1 MTMANPAFED
11 VFPIV
16 IYSKMGIFQTQ
27 MDTNGESTGHPAN
40 ILGVSQFPVCQ
51 TIKISKGSLG
61 GIDRFLLWLKVALGY
76 SERKKNKTQRN
87 QPKNRRFM
95 TSM

>member
-40 ILGVSQFPVCQ
+40 ILGVSQSPVCQ
-51 TIKISKGSLG
+51 TIKISKGSNRQILT
-61 GIDRFLLWLKVALGY
+61 WPKVALGY
-76 SERKKNKTQRN
+76 SERKNKQK
-87 QPKNRRFM
+87 Q
-95 TSM
+95 